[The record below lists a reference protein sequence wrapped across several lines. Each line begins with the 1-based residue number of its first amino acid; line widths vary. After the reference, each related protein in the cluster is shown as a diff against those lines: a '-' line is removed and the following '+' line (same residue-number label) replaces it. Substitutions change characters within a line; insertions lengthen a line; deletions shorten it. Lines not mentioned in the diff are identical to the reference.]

1 MYKVVGCHLDIST
14 FIWHDPQI
22 YVLTRTLQTWTM
34 KAVSCDDYPVYDF

>member
-22 YVLTRTLQTWTM
+22 YVLTRTLWTWTM